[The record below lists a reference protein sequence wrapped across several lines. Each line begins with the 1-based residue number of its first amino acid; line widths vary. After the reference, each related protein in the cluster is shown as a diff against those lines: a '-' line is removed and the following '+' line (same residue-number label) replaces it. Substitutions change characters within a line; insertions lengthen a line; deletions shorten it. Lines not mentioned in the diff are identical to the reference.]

1 MNTYIK
7 AFGDVGDE
15 PVELFWIA
23 GLKQGDYG
31 RWSVNAVLREI
42 SDERYHPVPLPLGLL
57 PCLTLGTVYCQGKPL
72 ALREQGV
79 LGEAV
84 IGNTALGEEV
94 TSAAIPEALY
104 SFGAHRSGTQRL
116 FRYATEDGELFI
128 PAVELVRYLFVHN
141 RTLAHA
147 LMRPGGLNLLFHPEA
162 PGYQPE
168 RTLMFTRDMPHNL
181 INRRFAEEFAW
192 IAFDPE
198 ARRAWDSVYRRSQG
212 QRYVTMDPPAIKQ
225 SRWRFR
231 GVRHGRTW
239 LVLELLHVSGRK
251 PPCRKLLYR
260 HPLDRVG
267 HHHQKDRGLASQLIA
282 ADQGQREVTQ
292 TKLHYVIDDGGRPGM
307 QRHPGIIRSKS
318 KMGGFDSPL
327 VVQRL
332 RLADETEVELP
343 RLLKGAPHTVPSPK
357 RRIARIK
364 TKKEKVAVAEPA
376 LTGQRKSVDFQLLSP
391 ADWASRGDLDVLVQ
405 VLDRVTAKRPDID
418 CAMSVFQLEG
428 KRAFARIG
436 RSSRPVLVASL
447 RIEQNAPILLMD
459 VERTGIPAL
468 SLIALHVKSGVGN
481 GALDAAVKKT
491 FDDLVGAGGH
501 WSAKLEENLQVVGR
515 CERLPK
521 LPAPRENIKL
531 QGQADVWAMR
541 LIQRLGL

>member
-1 MNTYIK
+1 MNTFIK

-23 GLKQGDYG
+23 GLKQGEQG
-31 RWSVNAVLREI
+31 RWLVNAVLREI
-42 SDERYHPVPLPLGLL
+42 PSSRYHQVPLPLGLL

-72 ALREQGV
+72 VLREQGV

-84 IGNTALGEEV
+84 IGNTASGTEV
-94 TSAAIPEALY
+94 TSAEIPEALY
-104 SFGAHRSGTQRL
+104 SFGARRSGIQKL
-116 FRYATEDGELFI
+116 FRYTTEDGELFI
-128 PAVELVRYLFVHN
+128 PAIELVRYLFVHN

-162 PGYQPE
+162 PGYQSE
-168 RTLMFTRDMPHNL
+168 RTLVFTRDMPHNL

-198 ARRAWDSVYRRSQG
+198 ARRAWDSVYRRSRG
-212 QRYVTMDPPAIKQ
+212 QHFVTLDPPVLKQ

-231 GVRHGRTW
+231 GVRHGRSW

-260 HPLDRVG
+260 HPLDKAVRY
-267 HHHQKDRGLASQLIA
+267 HRKDPGITGQLSA
-282 ADQGQREVTQ
+282 AGQGQREVTQ
-292 TKLHYVIDDGGRPGM
+292 TKLHYVIDDGGGPGM

-332 RLADETEVELP
+332 RLADDVDVELP
-343 RLLKGAPHTVPSPK
+343 PLLKEVPHAEPSPK
-357 RRIARIK
+357 RRITRIK

-405 VLDRVTAKRPDID
+405 VLDRVTAKRPNIE
-418 CAMSVFQLEG
+418 CAMSVIQLEG
-428 KRAFARIG
+428 KRTFARIG
-436 RSSRPVLVASL
+436 RSPRPALVASL
-447 RIEQNAPILLMD
+447 RSEQNGHILLLD
-459 VERTGIPAL
+459 VERTGVPAL

-481 GALDAAVKKT
+481 GALDAAVKQT
-491 FDDLVGAGGH
+491 FDDLVNAGGH

-521 LPAPRENIKL
+521 LPAPRDNIKL
-531 QGQADVWAMR
+531 EGQADVWAMR
-541 LIQRLGL
+541 LIQRLDL